1 MEFKRT
7 ERYEAITYTSR
18 KEAAFNRKLAREQ
31 QSMPLF
37 AEQIAQEQHSWDE
50 EKRLRDQ
57 RNRRSEQRMR
67 DLYARQWRK
76 VRKDYYALSPEL
88 QAQCKARWHA
98 FWGPKTPANLAYF
111 VDQLSGALAARIAA
125 GEAQTQRI
133 RQKIL
138 ASMAVQT
145 SFE

>member
-1 MEFKRT
+1 MQFKRA
-7 ERYEAITYTSR
+7 ERHEAITYTSR
-18 KEAAFNRKLAREQ
+18 KQAAFNRKLAREQ
-31 QSMPLF
+31 QAMPLF
-37 AEQIAQEQHSWDE
+37 ADQIAQQQHSWDE

-57 RNRRSEQRMR
+57 RNQRSVQRMR

-76 VRKDYYALSPEL
+76 VRKDYYALAPAL

-111 VDQLSGALAARIAA
+111 VDQLNGALAARIAA

-138 ASMAVQT
+138 AQAQAQT

>member
-1 MEFKRT
+1 MQFKRA
-7 ERYEAITYTSR
+7 ERHEAITYTSR
-18 KEAAFNRKLAREQ
+18 KQAAFNRKLVREQ

-37 AEQIAQEQHSWDE
+37 ADQIAQEQHSWDE
-50 EKRLRDQ
+50 EKRRRDE
-57 RNRRSEQRMR
+57 RNRRSVQRMR

-76 VRKDYYALSPEL
+76 VRKDYHALPPEL
-88 QAQCKARWHA
+88 KAQCKARWHA
-98 FWGPKTPANLAYF
+98 FWGPKTPGNLAYF
-111 VDQLSGALAARIAA
+111 VDQLNGALAARIAA

-138 ASMAVQT
+138 AQAQAQT